1 MTTIAY
7 APRAAFGQNRD
18 GTLLGVSPSKEE
30 PTPAG
35 ASAGVRPAA
44 AAGTH
49 ETTAPATPKA
59 VPSEIE
65 KVVRKMPTLY
75 VIAFFG
81 VVVLCAVMIIWNT
94 LQVNKLTLER
104 TKLDE
109 QITQSEQRL
118 IRLRAQEMQ
127 LSAPDH
133 IRQLAQSKLGMIQSN
148 GEDVVIVK

>member
-7 APRAAFGQNRD
+7 APRAAFGQNRE
-18 GTLLGVSPSKEE
+18 GELLGATTPREE
-30 PTPAG
+30 PAEVSTPAPPT
-35 ASAGVRPAA
+35 VQ
-44 AAGTH
+44 
-49 ETTAPATPKA
+49 KI
-59 VPSEIE
+59 VPSEIQ

-81 VVVLCAVMIIWNT
+81 VVVTCAVLIIWNT
-94 LQVNKLTLER
+94 LQVNRLTLER
-104 TKLDE
+104 TKLDD
-109 QITQSEQRL
+109 QISQSEQRL

-133 IRQLAQSKLGMIQSN
+133 IRPIAQAKLGMIQSN

>member
-7 APRAAFGQNRD
+7 APRAAFGNNRD
-18 GTLLGVSPSKEE
+18 GDLLGVPSREE
-30 PTPAG
+30 PI
-35 ASAGVRPAA
+35 AA
-44 AAGTH
+44 VGSNALPVPK
-49 ETTAPATPKA
+49 TA
-59 VPSEIE
+59 PSEIE

-94 LQVNKLTLER
+94 LQVNKLTAER
-104 TKLDE
+104 TKLDD

-118 IRLRAQEMQ
+118 IRLRAEEMQ

-133 IRQLAQSKLGMIQSN
+133 IRPIAESKLGMIQSS